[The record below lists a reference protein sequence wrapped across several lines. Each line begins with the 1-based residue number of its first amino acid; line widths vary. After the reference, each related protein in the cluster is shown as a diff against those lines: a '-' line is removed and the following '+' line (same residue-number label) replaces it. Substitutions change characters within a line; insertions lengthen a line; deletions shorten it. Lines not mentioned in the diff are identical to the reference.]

1 MNRNSRLA
9 LAALTASMAA
19 VMALPAGALAAPT
32 GATTSNHATTTKQAE
47 RSLKGKLVIKNADA
61 RTFTLGGMHR
71 IYKAPEGTDLKA
83 LDGKTVDLK
92 LASSGKV
99 TSVSVAPT
107 AVSHAPTAA
116 MGSGK
121 TGGAMGKPN

>member
-1 MNRNSRLA
+1 MRRNSRLA
-9 LAALTASMAA
+9 LVALAVSMAA
-19 VMALPAGALAAPT
+19 VTALPAGALAAQT
-32 GATTSNHATTTKQAE
+32 GATTSKHTMTRHAE
-47 RSLKGKLVIKNADA
+47 RTLKGKLVIKNAA
-61 RTFTLGGMHR
+61 AHTFTLGGMHR

-92 LASSGKV
+92 LAASGKV
-99 TSVSVAPT
+99 TSVSAAPT
-107 AVSHAPTAA
+107 AVSHASTAAA

>member
-1 MNRNSRLA
+1 MKRMDRKLA
-9 LAALTASMAA
+9 LASLAASLAA
-19 VMALPAGALAAPT
+19 VMALPAGALAAQT
-32 GATTSNHATTTKQAE
+32 GATTSKHAMTKPAE
-47 RSLKGKLVIKNADA
+47 RTLKGKLTIKNAAA

-71 IYKAPEGTDLKA
+71 IYKAPVGTDLKA

-99 TSVSVAPT
+99 TSVT
-107 AVSHAPTAA
+107 AASTVVSHAPTAT